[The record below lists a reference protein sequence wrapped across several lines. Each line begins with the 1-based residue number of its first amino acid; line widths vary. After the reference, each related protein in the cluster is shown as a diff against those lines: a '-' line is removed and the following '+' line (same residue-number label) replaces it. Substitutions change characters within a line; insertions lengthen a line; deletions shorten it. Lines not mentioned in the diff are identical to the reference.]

1 MLRNST
7 PRSLLLID
15 EFGKGTQVP
24 DARKRHF
31 LKKSFDKCSL
41 RAHVTLP
48 CVRVHESESKRERER
63 EREQEREYKKGGTRE
78 RCIDTSHVC
87 QCLNPKPSTLNSLAM
102 VWRCWPLPLG
112 TWMPGL
118 TSARGP
124 FASRTSMSSLF
135 RFLCEGVTERER
147 GTTRSK
153 KSRYVRCM
161 WHSPSSMGALPAL
174 PRRWAPAKLKY
185 MHVCVCV
192 HSATCCPKTK
202 TSASTPWQ

>member
-63 EREQEREYKKGGTRE
+63 ERERESKRESTRKGAQER
-78 RCIDTSHVC
+78 DV
-87 QCLNPKPSTLNSLAM
+87 
-102 VWRCWPLPLG
+102 
-112 TWMPGL
+112 
-118 TSARGP
+118 
-124 FASRTSMSSLF
+124 
-135 RFLCEGVTERER
+135 
-147 GTTRSK
+147 
-153 KSRYVRCM
+153 
-161 WHSPSSMGALPAL
+161 
-174 PRRWAPAKLKY
+174 
-185 MHVCVCV
+185 
-192 HSATCCPKTK
+192 
-202 TSASTPWQ
+202 